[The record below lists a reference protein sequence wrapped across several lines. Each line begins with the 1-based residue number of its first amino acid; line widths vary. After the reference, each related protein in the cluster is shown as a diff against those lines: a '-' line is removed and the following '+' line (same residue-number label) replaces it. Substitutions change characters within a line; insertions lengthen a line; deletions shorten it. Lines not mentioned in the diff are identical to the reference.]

1 MPGGLLSVRVPD
13 GGVLAARLHVHA
25 RCPAQWPRG
34 ELPLSQGFKRRSGG
48 ETLQVE
54 GGRSRARLVSA
65 DSVSLEEYKHVLG
78 GEKLAYAVK
87 PSRHQEESIFFV
99 EGLSFPD
106 ASFSGLVSFHVT
118 LLESPEKVTP

>member
-1 MPGGLLSVRVPD
+1 MP
-13 GGVLAARLHVHA
+13 
-25 RCPAQWPRG
+25 WPWG
-34 ELPLSQGFKRRSGG
+34 ELPPSQGFKRRSGG
-48 ETLQVE
+48 EILQVE
-54 GGRSRARLVSA
+54 GGRSRMLLVSA

-78 GEKLAYAVK
+78 GQKLAYAVK

>member
-1 MPGGLLSVRVPD
+1 MVLCSPQGSTCMPD
-13 GGVLAARLHVHA
+13 A
-25 RCPAQWPRG
+25 RCSGHGASCPRRKA
-34 ELPLSQGFKRRSGG
+34 KRRSGG
-48 ETLQVE
+48 EILQVE
-54 GGRSRARLVSA
+54 GGRSRMLLVSA

-78 GEKLAYAVK
+78 GQKLAYAVK